1 MLDDFQ
7 ALGQEC
13 RIAVVETNVVSG
25 RGSGV
30 ESHCLADDECNGF
43 GLGLAYDLGGDRT
56 PLGAV

>member
-13 RIAVVETNVVSG
+13 RVAVVETNVVSG

-30 ESHCLADDECNGF
+30 ESNGLANDERNGF
-43 GLGLAYDLGGDRT
+43 SFGLAHHFRGRGA